1 MKAPDAQFPAGR
13 FRLTASGEYVQDALA
28 KMQPADPVHR
38 EYLQNSPRDDVS
50 APELHLLQFAAGGR
64 VYPPADR
71 WIKITER
78 FRGQLLRLR
87 AQQVWEN
94 PIARFDGLRPKQR
107 GELHLLSGK
116 YADGRPLPDHQHA
129 YFILWPD
136 EHGQPTRLVCLRN
149 GEPFSDDEVEALLT
163 AAEHSYS
170 WQVGN
175 PDWTLRLVPLP
186 FGTAA
191 PPGASRAEFATWI
204 SKTPFVPPGNRHRF
218 RGNGRERVGELP
230 REVLR
235 KLIVKHGLPAPV
247 RIEPLD
253 AAGDVADTPE
263 SLAGWS
269 EIGQWV
275 SIHETRAERLARR
288 DERTRALRPA
298 YRFRIMFPGPV
309 PGPICLGHSTDF
321 GLGLFV
327 PAAAPENK

>member
-1 MKAPDAQFPAGR
+1 
-13 FRLTASGEYVQDALA
+13 
-28 KMQPADPVHR
+28 
-38 EYLQNSPRDDVS
+38 
-50 APELHLLQFAAGGR
+50 
-64 VYPPADR
+64 
-71 WIKITER
+71 
-78 FRGQLLRLR
+78 
-87 AQQVWEN
+87 
-94 PIARFDGLRPKQR
+94 
-107 GELHLLSGK
+107 
-116 YADGRPLPDHQHA
+116 
-129 YFILWPD
+129 
-136 EHGQPTRLVCLRN
+136 LVCLRN

-186 FGTAA
+186 FGTSA

-218 RGNGRERVGELP
+218 RGNGRERAGELP

-235 KLIVKHGLPAPV
+235 KLIVKHGLPAPL

-253 AAGDVADTPE
+253 AGRRGCRTPE

-288 DERTRALRPA
+288 DERTRAVRPG
-298 YRFRIMFPGPV
+298 YRFRIVFPEPV
-309 PGPICLGHSTDF
+309 PGPICLGHSAHF
-321 GLGLFV
+321 GLGLFRAGRWKAMLSANRELIALYWDIGRRIVERECEGWGRSVVDRLAADIQQAFRDSRILTGQWLANASFFPGIPVHTANSRAACARIPHDACQGDSFQVRLIASISSSSRISSIRSFVISRV
-327 PAAAPENK
+327 PGSDEGNNGNSTRFCFFATRITGVVR